1 MADTNTQSPELKA
14 AVAEFF
20 SALDNGKPMEDLAK
34 ILNDNPGILTS
45 KEFMSKSLPDVCKN
59 PENLGLVDLDK
70 TLNLVKQIN
79 AMEKEGLIA
88 ADDAKAFYG
97 AQNPYTGDTIA
108 TYAAKSA
115 VAAYDKSCLDRA
127 PKDNISEQ
135 GQTAFAKSAQA
146 SADVLNQMKDMGIPM
161 DLPNSEGKTVNDIA
175 KLSRMKDADG
185 NSPIISGKPLDRE
198 NSASVRENVSENGDL
213 EVGGESKEAGENN
226 KKPIKVKLG
235 KEALKFNTNAK
246 KAENPEDEKN
256 EGTVED
262 EDEEKAKHGPHDST
276 PIKEEDIISY
286 MYREWFLASM
296 SWGINGAVNLACD
309 AVDNLCDDFKKRYKR
324 NEKLRDEERE
334 KNRDDFSKAGKK
346 FLLDGA
352 QEHTSEYREQ
362 SNRTDAYW
370 NDLYENLGKNP
381 PKYKVL
387 DMNNPQHKIF
397 VDAINKEYQQ
407 DPQACKHK
415 LGSVIKNR
423 EEFKKL
429 DSSLERLASEM
440 VALEIMKEQMTS
452 GKIKRGATLTQLIH
466 NMSDKKRKEMFD
478 KKIIKKKEDLLKN
491 VSNLGVYAEL
501 KARESGI
508 TDPKEIEQ
516 YKANSLASLLKVSTN
531 AVVNCKQEFV
541 KCLDKQEY
549 KYANGEL
556 SKEAKDAYKAVQKI
570 TKIDDIGGKWLEQLS
585 TKVGSVEQMDIKQ
598 AAIERSQKSP
608 TEKMSD
614 TLALDK
620 SAHDYASQKH
630 AEREAVFFDY
640 LQNKDV
646 QKTLNNNDKTINQII
661 GQKKN
666 QRD

>member
-97 AQNPYTGDTIA
+97 AHNPYTGDTIA
-108 TYAAKSA
+108 TYAAKNA
-115 VAAYDKSCLDRA
+115 AAAYDKSCLDRA

-161 DLPNSEGKTVNDIA
+161 DLPNSKGQTIDDIA
-175 KLSRMKDADG
+175 KFSQMKDADG

-198 NSASVRENVSENGDL
+198 NSASVRENIDENGGL
-213 EVGGESKEAGENN
+213 EVGGESKEAL
-226 KKPIKVKLG
+226 KVKVG
-235 KEALKFNTNAK
+235 KEALKVNTKGK

-256 EGTVED
+256 EATVED
-262 EDEEKAKHGPHDST
+262 EDEEKAKHGPYDST

-309 AVDNLCDDFKKRYKR
+309 AVDNLCDDFKKRYRK
-324 NEKLRDEERE
+324 NEKIREEE
-334 KNRDDFSKAGKK
+334 KDKKRDDFSKAGKK

-362 SNRTDAYW
+362 SNNTDAYW

-387 DMNNPQHKIF
+387 NPDNPEHKVF
-397 VDAINKEYQQ
+397 LDAINKEYQQ

-531 AVVNCKQEFV
+531 AVVSCKQEFV
-541 KCLDKQEY
+541 NCLDKQEY

-585 TKVGSVEQMDIKQ
+585 TKVGSVEQMDIQQ

-608 TEKMSD
+608 IEKMSD
-614 TLALDK
+614 TLALNK

-630 AEREAVFFDY
+630 AEREAAFREA
-640 LQNKDV
+640 LGNKNA
-646 QKTLNNNDKTINQII
+646 QKTLNNENKTINQII

>member
-97 AQNPYTGDTIA
+97 AHNPYTGDTIA
-108 TYAAKSA
+108 TYAAKNA
-115 VAAYDKSCLDRA
+115 AAAYDKSCLNRA

-175 KLSRMKDADG
+175 KLSQMKDADG

-198 NSASVRENVSENGDL
+198 NSASVRENIDENGGL
-213 EVGGESKEAGENN
+213 EVGGESKEAL
-226 KKPIKVKLG
+226 KVKVG
-235 KEALKFNTNAK
+235 KEALKVNTKGK

-256 EGTVED
+256 EATVED

-296 SWGINGAVNLACD
+296 SWAINGAVNLACD
-309 AVDNLCDDFKKRYKR
+309 GVDNLCDDFKKRCRK
-324 NEKLRDEERE
+324 NEKIREEEKDKKRD
-334 KNRDDFSKAGKK
+334 NFSKAGKK

-352 QEHTSEYREQ
+352 QEHTSEYKEQ
-362 SNRTDAYW
+362 SNSTDAYW

-381 PKYKVL
+381 PKYKVF
-387 DMNNPQHKIF
+387 NPDNPEHKMF
-397 VDAINKEYQQ
+397 LEVINKEYQQ
-407 DPQACKHK
+407 NPQACKLK
-415 LGSVIKNR
+415 LGSLIKNR
-423 EEFKKL
+423 EELKKL
-429 DSSLERLASEM
+429 DSSLERLAAEM

-466 NMSDKKRKEMFD
+466 NMSDKKRKKMFD

-508 TDPKEIEQ
+508 TNPKEIEQ

-531 AVVNCKQEFV
+531 AVVSCKQEFV

-585 TKVGSVEQMDIKQ
+585 TKVGSVEQMDIQQ

-608 TEKMSD
+608 IEKMSD

-630 AEREAVFFDY
+630 AEREAAFREA
-640 LQNKDV
+640 LGNKNV
-646 QKTLNNNDKTINQII
+646 QKTLSNENKTINQII

>member
-20 SALDNGKPMEDLAK
+20 SALDNGKSMEDLAK
-34 ILNDNPGILTS
+34 ILNDNPGILAS
-45 KEFMSKSLPDVCKN
+45 KEFMSKSLPDVCRD
-59 PENLGLVDLDK
+59 PENLGLVSLDK

-79 AMEKEGLIA
+79 SMEKEGLITT
-88 ADDAKAFYG
+88 DDAKAFYG

-135 GQTAFAKSAQA
+135 GQTSFAKSAQA

-175 KLSRMKDADG
+175 KLSLMKDADG

-198 NSASVRENVSENGDL
+198 NSASVRENVDENGGL
-213 EVGGESKEAGENN
+213 EVGGESKEAL
-226 KKPIKVKLG
+226 KVKVG
-235 KEALKFNTNAK
+235 KEALKVNTKGK

-256 EGTVED
+256 EATVED

-296 SWGINGAVNLACD
+296 SWAINGAVNLACD

-346 FLLDGA
+346 FLFNGA
-352 QEHTSEYREQ
+352 QEHTSKYKEQ
-362 SNRTDAYW
+362 SSNTDAYW
-370 NDLYENLGKNP
+370 KDLYENLGKNP

-387 DMNNPQHKIF
+387 NPDNPEHKVF
-397 VDAINKEYQQ
+397 LDAINKEYQQ

-466 NMSDKKRKEMFD
+466 NMSDKKRKKMFD

-531 AVVNCKQEFV
+531 AVVSCKQEFV
-541 KCLDKQEY
+541 NCLDKQEY

-608 TEKMSD
+608 VEKMSD

-620 SAHDYASQKH
+620 STHDYASQKH
-630 AEREAVFFDY
+630 AEREAAFREA
-640 LQNKDV
+640 LGNKNV
-646 QKTLNNNDKTINQII
+646 QKTLSNENKTINQII

>member
-97 AQNPYTGDTIA
+97 AHNPYTGDTIA
-108 TYAAKSA
+108 TYAAKNA
-115 VAAYDKSCLDRA
+115 AAAYDKSCLNRA
-127 PKDNISEQ
+127 PKDNISER

-175 KLSRMKDADG
+175 KLSQMKDADG

-198 NSASVRENVSENGDL
+198 NSASVRENIDENGGL
-213 EVGGESKEAGENN
+213 EVGGESKEAL
-226 KKPIKVKLG
+226 KVKVG
-235 KEALKFNTNAK
+235 KEALKVNTKGK

-256 EGTVED
+256 EATVED

-296 SWGINGAVNLACD
+296 SWAINGAVNLACD

-346 FLLDGA
+346 FLFNGA
-352 QEHTSEYREQ
+352 QEHTSKYKEQ
-362 SNRTDAYW
+362 SSNTDAYW
-370 NDLYENLGKNP
+370 KDLYENLGKNP

-387 DMNNPQHKIF
+387 NPDNPEHKVF
-397 VDAINKEYQQ
+397 LDAINKEYQQ

-466 NMSDKKRKEMFD
+466 NMSDKKRKKMFD

-531 AVVNCKQEFV
+531 AVVSCKQEFV
-541 KCLDKQEY
+541 NCLDKQEY

-585 TKVGSVEQMDIKQ
+585 TKVGSVEQMDIQQ

-608 TEKMSD
+608 IEKMSD

-630 AEREAVFFDY
+630 AEREAAFREA
-640 LQNKDV
+640 LGNKNV
-646 QKTLNNNDKTINQII
+646 QKTLSNENKTINQII

>member
-45 KEFMSKSLPDVCKN
+45 KEFMSKSLPDVCKD

-97 AQNPYTGDTIA
+97 AHNPYTGDTIA
-108 TYAAKSA
+108 TYAARNA
-115 VAAYDKSCLDRA
+115 AAAYDKSCLDRS
-127 PKDNISEQ
+127 PEQNLSENAQ
-135 GQTAFAKSAQA
+135 AAFAKSAQD
-146 SADVLNQMKDMGIPM
+146 SADILNQMKDMGIPM
-161 DLPNSEGKTVNDIA
+161 DLPNSKGQTIDDIA
-175 KLSRMKDADG
+175 KFSQMKDADG

-198 NSASVRENVSENGDL
+198 NSASVRENIDENGGL
-213 EVGGESKEAGENN
+213 EVGGESKEAL
-226 KKPIKVKLG
+226 KVKVG
-235 KEALKFNTNAK
+235 KEALKVNTKGK

-256 EGTVED
+256 EATVED

-296 SWGINGAVNLACD
+296 SWAINGAVNLACD
-309 AVDNLCDDFKKRYKR
+309 SVDNLCDDFKKRYKR
-324 NEKLRDEERE
+324 NEKLREDE
-334 KNRDDFSKAGKK
+334 KNKKRDDFSKAGKK
-346 FLLDGA
+346 FLFNGA

-362 SNRTDAYW
+362 SNNTDAYW

-381 PKYKVL
+381 PKYKVF
-387 DMNNPQHKIF
+387 NPDNPEHKMF
-397 VDAINKEYQQ
+397 LDAINKEYQQ
-407 DPQACKHK
+407 NPQACKHK

-531 AVVNCKQEFV
+531 AVVSCKQEFV
-541 KCLDKQEY
+541 NCLDKQEY

-585 TKVGSVEQMDIKQ
+585 TKVGSVEQMDIQQ

-608 TEKMSD
+608 IEKMSD

-630 AEREAVFFDY
+630 AEREAAFREA
-640 LQNKDV
+640 LGNKNV
-646 QKTLNNNDKTINQII
+646 QKTLSNENKTINQII

>member
-97 AQNPYTGDTIA
+97 AHNPYTGDTIA
-108 TYAAKSA
+108 TYAARNA
-115 VAAYDKSCLDRA
+115 AAAYDKSCLDRS
-127 PKDNISEQ
+127 PEQNLSENAQ
-135 GQTAFAKSAQA
+135 AAFAKSAQD
-146 SADVLNQMKDMGIPM
+146 SADILNQMKDMGIPM
-161 DLPNSEGKTVNDIA
+161 DLPNSKGQTIDDIA
-175 KLSRMKDADG
+175 KFSQMKDADG
-185 NSPIISGKPLDRE
+185 NSPIISGKPLARE
-198 NSASVRENVSENGDL
+198 NSASVRENVSENGGL
-213 EVGGESKEAGENN
+213 EVGGESKEAL
-226 KKPIKVKLG
+226 KVKVG
-235 KEALKFNTNAK
+235 KEALKVNTKGK

-256 EGTVED
+256 EATVED

-296 SWGINGAVNLACD
+296 SWAINGAVNLACD
-309 AVDNLCDDFKKRYKR
+309 AVDNLCDDFKKRYRK
-324 NEKLRDEERE
+324 NEKIREEE
-334 KNRDDFSKAGKK
+334 KDKKRDDFSKAGKK

-362 SNRTDAYW
+362 SNNTDAYW

-387 DMNNPQHKIF
+387 NPDNPEHKVF
-397 VDAINKEYQQ
+397 LDAINKEYQQ

-531 AVVNCKQEFV
+531 AVVSCKQEFV
-541 KCLDKQEY
+541 NCLDKQEY

-585 TKVGSVEQMDIKQ
+585 TKVGSVEQMDIQQ

-608 TEKMSD
+608 IEKMSD
-614 TLALDK
+614 TLALNK

-630 AEREAVFFDY
+630 AEREAAFREA
-640 LQNKDV
+640 LGNKNA

>member
-97 AQNPYTGDTIA
+97 AHNPYTGDTIA
-108 TYAAKSA
+108 TYAARNA
-115 VAAYDKSCLDRA
+115 AAAYDKSCLDRS
-127 PKDNISEQ
+127 PEQNLSENAQ
-135 GQTAFAKSAQA
+135 AAFAKSAQD
-146 SADVLNQMKDMGIPM
+146 SADILNQMKDMGIPM
-161 DLPNSEGKTVNDIA
+161 DLPNSKGQTIDDIA
-175 KLSRMKDADG
+175 KFSQMKDADG
-185 NSPIISGKPLDRE
+185 NSPIISGKPLARE
-198 NSASVRENVSENGDL
+198 NSASVRENVSENGGL
-213 EVGGESKEAGENN
+213 EVGGESKEAL
-226 KKPIKVKLG
+226 KVKVG
-235 KEALKFNTNAK
+235 KEALKVNTKGK

-256 EGTVED
+256 EATVED

-296 SWGINGAVNLACD
+296 SWAINGAVNLACD

-346 FLLDGA
+346 FLFNGA

-381 PKYKVL
+381 PKYKVF
-387 DMNNPQHKIF
+387 NPDNPEHKVF
-397 VDAINKEYQQ
+397 LDAINKEYQQ

-429 DSSLERLASEM
+429 DSSLERLAAEM
-440 VALEIMKEQMTS
+440 VALDIMKEQMTY

-531 AVVNCKQEFV
+531 AVVSCKQEFV
-541 KCLDKQEY
+541 NCLDKQEY

-585 TKVGSVEQMDIKQ
+585 TKVGSVEQMDIQQ

-608 TEKMSD
+608 IEKMSD
-614 TLALDK
+614 TLALNR

-630 AEREAVFFDY
+630 AEREAAFREA
-640 LQNKDV
+640 LGNKNA
-646 QKTLNNNDKTINQII
+646 QKTLNNENKTINQII

>member
-97 AQNPYTGDTIA
+97 AHNPYTGDTIA
-108 TYAAKSA
+108 TYAARNA
-115 VAAYDKSCLDRA
+115 AAAYDKSCLDRS
-127 PKDNISEQ
+127 PEQNLSENAQ
-135 GQTAFAKSAQA
+135 AAFAKSAQD
-146 SADVLNQMKDMGIPM
+146 SADILNQMKDMGIPM
-161 DLPNSEGKTVNDIA
+161 DLPNSKGQTIDDIA
-175 KLSRMKDADG
+175 KFSQMKDADG

-198 NSASVRENVSENGDL
+198 NSASVRENVSENGGL
-213 EVGGESKEAGENN
+213 EVGGESKEAL
-226 KKPIKVKLG
+226 KVKVG
-235 KEALKFNTNAK
+235 KEALKVNTKGK

-256 EGTVED
+256 EATVED

-296 SWGINGAVNLACD
+296 SWAINGAVNLACD

-346 FLLDGA
+346 FLFNGA
-352 QEHTSEYREQ
+352 QEHTSKYKEQ
-362 SNRTDAYW
+362 SSNTDAYW
-370 NDLYENLGKNP
+370 KDLYENLGKNP

-387 DMNNPQHKIF
+387 NPDNPEHKMF
-397 VDAINKEYQQ
+397 LDAINKEYQQ
-407 DPQACKHK
+407 DPQACKLK

-466 NMSDKKRKEMFD
+466 NMSDKKRKKMFD

-531 AVVNCKQEFV
+531 AVVSCKQEFV
-541 KCLDKQEY
+541 NCLDKQEY

-585 TKVGSVEQMDIKQ
+585 TKVGSVEQMDIQQ

-608 TEKMSD
+608 IEKMSD
-614 TLALDK
+614 TLALNK

-630 AEREAVFFDY
+630 AEREAAFREA
-640 LQNKDV
+640 LGNKNV
-646 QKTLNNNDKTINQII
+646 QKTLSNENKTINKII

>member
-97 AQNPYTGDTIA
+97 AHNPYTGDTIA
-108 TYAAKSA
+108 TYAARNA
-115 VAAYDKSCLDRA
+115 AAAYDKSCLDRS
-127 PKDNISEQ
+127 PEQNLSENAQ
-135 GQTAFAKSAQA
+135 AAFAKSAQD
-146 SADVLNQMKDMGIPM
+146 SADILNQMKDMGIPM
-161 DLPNSEGKTVNDIA
+161 DLPNSKGQTIDDIA
-175 KLSRMKDADG
+175 KFSQMKDADG
-185 NSPIISGKPLDRE
+185 NSPIISGKPLARE

-213 EVGGESKEAGENN
+213 EVGGESKEAL
-226 KKPIKVKLG
+226 KVKVG
-235 KEALKFNTNAK
+235 KEALKVNTKGK

-256 EGTVED
+256 EATVED

-309 AVDNLCDDFKKRYKR
+309 AVDNLCDDFKKRYRK
-324 NEKLRDEERE
+324 NEKIREEE
-334 KNRDDFSKAGKK
+334 KDKKRDDFSKAGKK

-362 SNRTDAYW
+362 SNNTDAYW

-387 DMNNPQHKIF
+387 NPDNPEHKVF
-397 VDAINKEYQQ
+397 LDAINKEYQQ

-531 AVVNCKQEFV
+531 AVVSCKQEFV
-541 KCLDKQEY
+541 NCLDKQEY

-585 TKVGSVEQMDIKQ
+585 TKVGSVEQMDIQQ

-608 TEKMSD
+608 IEKMSD
-614 TLALDK
+614 TLALNK

-630 AEREAVFFDY
+630 AEREAAFREA
-640 LQNKDV
+640 LGNKNV
-646 QKTLNNNDKTINQII
+646 QKTLNNENKTINQII

>member
-97 AQNPYTGDTIA
+97 AHNPYTGDTIA
-108 TYAAKSA
+108 TYAAKNA
-115 VAAYDKSCLDRA
+115 AAAYDKSCLDRS
-127 PKDNISEQ
+127 PEQNLSENAQ
-135 GQTAFAKSAQA
+135 AAFAKSAQD
-146 SADVLNQMKDMGIPM
+146 SADILNQMKDMGIPM
-161 DLPNSEGKTVNDIA
+161 DLPNSKGQTIDDIA
-175 KLSRMKDADG
+175 KFSQMKDADG
-185 NSPIISGKPLDRE
+185 NSPIISGKPLARE

-213 EVGGESKEAGENN
+213 EVGGESKEAL
-226 KKPIKVKLG
+226 KVKVG
-235 KEALKFNTNAK
+235 KEALKVNTKGK

-256 EGTVED
+256 EATVED

-346 FLLDGA
+346 FLFNGA
-352 QEHTSEYREQ
+352 QEHTSKYKEQ
-362 SNRTDAYW
+362 SSNTDAYW
-370 NDLYENLGKNP
+370 KDLYENLGKNP

-387 DMNNPQHKIF
+387 NPDNPEHKVF
-397 VDAINKEYQQ
+397 LDAINKEYQQ
-407 DPQACKHK
+407 DPQACKLK

-466 NMSDKKRKEMFD
+466 NMSDKKRKKMFD

-531 AVVNCKQEFV
+531 AVVSCKQEFV
-541 KCLDKQEY
+541 NCLDKQEY

-585 TKVGSVEQMDIKQ
+585 TKVGSVEQMDIQQ

-608 TEKMSD
+608 IEKMSD
-614 TLALDK
+614 TLALNK

-630 AEREAVFFDY
+630 AEREAAFREA
-640 LQNKDV
+640 LGNKNA
-646 QKTLNNNDKTINQII
+646 QKTLNNENKTINQII

>member
-97 AQNPYTGDTIA
+97 AHNPYTGDTIA
-108 TYAAKSA
+108 TYAARNA
-115 VAAYDKSCLDRA
+115 AAAYDKSCLDRA
-127 PKDNISEQ
+127 PENNISER

-161 DLPNSEGKTVNDIA
+161 DLPNSKGQTIDDIA
-175 KLSRMKDADG
+175 KFSQMKDADG

-198 NSASVRENVSENGDL
+198 NSASVRENIDENGGL
-213 EVGGESKEAGENN
+213 EVGGESKEAL
-226 KKPIKVKLG
+226 KVKVG
-235 KEALKFNTNAK
+235 KEALKVNTKGK

-256 EGTVED
+256 EATVED

-296 SWGINGAVNLACD
+296 SWAINGAVNLACD

-346 FLLDGA
+346 FLFNGA
-352 QEHTSEYREQ
+352 QEHTSKYKEQ
-362 SNRTDAYW
+362 SSNTDAYW
-370 NDLYENLGKNP
+370 KDLYENLGKNP
-381 PKYKVL
+381 PKYKVF
-387 DMNNPQHKIF
+387 NPDNPEHKMF
-397 VDAINKEYQQ
+397 LDAINKEYQQ
-407 DPQACKHK
+407 DPQACKLK

-429 DSSLERLASEM
+429 DSSLERLAAEM
-440 VALEIMKEQMTS
+440 VALDIMKEQMTY

-531 AVVNCKQEFV
+531 AVVSCKQEFV
-541 KCLDKQEY
+541 NCLDKQEY

-585 TKVGSVEQMDIKQ
+585 TKVGSVEQMDIQQ

-608 TEKMSD
+608 IEKMSD
-614 TLALDK
+614 TLALNK

-630 AEREAVFFDY
+630 AEREAAFREA
-640 LQNKDV
+640 LGNKNA
-646 QKTLNNNDKTINQII
+646 QKTLNNENKTINQII

>member
-97 AQNPYTGDTIA
+97 AHNPYTGDTIA
-108 TYAAKSA
+108 TYAARNA
-115 VAAYDKSCLDRA
+115 AAAYDKSCLDRS
-127 PKDNISEQ
+127 PEQNLSENAQ
-135 GQTAFAKSAQA
+135 AAFAKSAQD
-146 SADVLNQMKDMGIPM
+146 SADILNQMKDMGIPM

-175 KLSRMKDADG
+175 KFSQMKDADG

-198 NSASVRENVSENGDL
+198 NSASVRENIDENGGL
-213 EVGGESKEAGENN
+213 EVGGESKEAL
-226 KKPIKVKLG
+226 KVKVG
-235 KEALKFNTNAK
+235 KEALKVNTKGK

-256 EGTVED
+256 EATVED

-346 FLLDGA
+346 FLFNGV
-352 QEHTSEYREQ
+352 QEHTSKYKEQ
-362 SNRTDAYW
+362 SSNTDAYW
-370 NDLYENLGKNP
+370 KDLYENLGKNP

-387 DMNNPQHKIF
+387 NPDNPEHKVF
-397 VDAINKEYQQ
+397 LDAINKEYQQ

-531 AVVNCKQEFV
+531 AVVSCKQEFV
-541 KCLDKQEY
+541 NCLDKQEY

-556 SKEAKDAYKAVQKI
+556 SKEAKDAYKAVQKL

-585 TKVGSVEQMDIKQ
+585 TKVGSVEQMDIQQ

-608 TEKMSD
+608 IEKMSD
-614 TLALDK
+614 TLALNK

-630 AEREAVFFDY
+630 AEREAAFREA
-640 LQNKDV
+640 LGNKNA
-646 QKTLNNNDKTINQII
+646 QKTLNNENKTINQII

>member
-97 AQNPYTGDTIA
+97 AHNPYTGDTIA
-108 TYAAKSA
+108 TYAAKNA
-115 VAAYDKSCLDRA
+115 AAAYDKSCLDRA
-127 PKDNISEQ
+127 PEDNISEQ
-135 GQTAFAKSAQA
+135 GQTAFSKSAQA

-185 NSPIISGKPLDRE
+185 NSPIISGKPLARE
-198 NSASVRENVSENGDL
+198 NSASVRENIDENGGL
-213 EVGGESKEAGENN
+213 EVGGESKEAL
-226 KKPIKVKLG
+226 KVKVG
-235 KEALKFNTNAK
+235 KEALKVNTKGK

-256 EGTVED
+256 EATVED

-324 NEKLRDEERE
+324 NEKIREEE
-334 KNRDDFSKAGKK
+334 KDKKRDDFSKAGKK

-352 QEHTSEYREQ
+352 QEHTSKYKEQ
-362 SNRTDAYW
+362 SNNTDAYW

-387 DMNNPQHKIF
+387 NPDNPEHKVF
-397 VDAINKEYQQ
+397 LDAINKEYQQ

-531 AVVNCKQEFV
+531 AVVSCKQEFV
-541 KCLDKQEY
+541 NCLDKQEY

-570 TKIDDIGGKWLEQLS
+570 TKIDDIGDKWLEQLS
-585 TKVGSVEQMDIKQ
+585 TKVGSVEQMDIQQ

-608 TEKMSD
+608 IEKMSD
-614 TLALDK
+614 TLALNK

-630 AEREAVFFDY
+630 AEREAAFREA
-640 LQNKDV
+640 LGNKNA
-646 QKTLNNNDKTINQII
+646 QKTLNNENKTINQII

>member
-34 ILNDNPGILTS
+34 ILNDNSGILTS

-97 AQNPYTGDTIA
+97 AHNPYTGDTIA
-108 TYAAKSA
+108 TYAAKNA
-115 VAAYDKSCLDRA
+115 AAAYDKSCLDRA
-127 PKDNISEQ
+127 PKDNFSEQ

-175 KLSRMKDADG
+175 KLSQMKDADG

-198 NSASVRENVSENGDL
+198 NSASVRENIDENGGL
-213 EVGGESKEAGENN
+213 EVGGESKEAL
-226 KKPIKVKLG
+226 KVKVG
-235 KEALKFNTNAK
+235 KEALKVNTKGK

-256 EGTVED
+256 EATVED
-262 EDEEKAKHGPHDST
+262 EDEEKAKHGPYDST

-309 AVDNLCDDFKKRYKR
+309 AVDNLCDDFKKRYRK
-324 NEKLRDEERE
+324 NEKIREEE
-334 KNRDDFSKAGKK
+334 KDKKRDDFSKAGKK

-362 SNRTDAYW
+362 SNNTDAYW

-387 DMNNPQHKIF
+387 NPDNPEHKVF
-397 VDAINKEYQQ
+397 LDAINKEYQQ

-531 AVVNCKQEFV
+531 AVVSCKQEFV
-541 KCLDKQEY
+541 NCLDKQEY

-585 TKVGSVEQMDIKQ
+585 TKVGSVEQMDIQQ

-608 TEKMSD
+608 IEKMSD
-614 TLALDK
+614 TLALNK

-630 AEREAVFFDY
+630 AEREAAFREA
-640 LQNKDV
+640 LGNKNA
-646 QKTLNNNDKTINQII
+646 QKTLNNENKTINQII

>member
-45 KEFMSKSLPDVCKN
+45 KEFMSKSLPDVCKD

-97 AQNPYTGDTIA
+97 AHNPYTGDTIA
-108 TYAAKSA
+108 TYAARNA
-115 VAAYDKSCLDRA
+115 AAAYDKSCLDRS
-127 PKDNISEQ
+127 PEQNLSENAQ
-135 GQTAFAKSAQA
+135 AAFAKSAQD
-146 SADVLNQMKDMGIPM
+146 SADILNQMKDMGIPM
-161 DLPNSEGKTVNDIA
+161 DLPNSKGQTIDDIA
-175 KLSRMKDADG
+175 KFSQMKDADG
-185 NSPIISGKPLDRE
+185 NSPIISGKPLARE
-198 NSASVRENVSENGDL
+198 NSASVRENIDENGGL
-213 EVGGESKEAGENN
+213 EVGGESKEAL
-226 KKPIKVKLG
+226 KVKVG
-235 KEALKFNTNAK
+235 KEALKVNTKGK

-256 EGTVED
+256 EATVED
-262 EDEEKAKHGPHDST
+262 EDEEKAKHGPYDST

-309 AVDNLCDDFKKRYKR
+309 AVDNLCDDFKKRYRK
-324 NEKLRDEERE
+324 NEKIREEE
-334 KNRDDFSKAGKK
+334 KDKKRDDFSKAGKK

-362 SNRTDAYW
+362 SNNTDAYW

-387 DMNNPQHKIF
+387 NPDNPEHKVF
-397 VDAINKEYQQ
+397 LDAINKEYQQ

-541 KCLDKQEY
+541 KCLDNQEY

-585 TKVGSVEQMDIKQ
+585 TKVGSVEQMDIQQ

-608 TEKMSD
+608 IEKMSD
-614 TLALDK
+614 TLALNK

-630 AEREAVFFDY
+630 AEREAAFREA
-640 LQNKDV
+640 LGNKNV
-646 QKTLNNNDKTINQII
+646 QKTLNNENKTINQII

>member
-97 AQNPYTGDTIA
+97 AHNPYTGDTIA
-108 TYAAKSA
+108 TYAARNA
-115 VAAYDKSCLDRA
+115 AAAYDKSCLDRS
-127 PKDNISEQ
+127 PEQNLSENAQ
-135 GQTAFAKSAQA
+135 AAFAKSAQD
-146 SADVLNQMKDMGIPM
+146 SADILNQMKDMGIPM
-161 DLPNSEGKTVNDIA
+161 DLPNSKGQTIDDIA
-175 KLSRMKDADG
+175 KFSQMKDADG
-185 NSPIISGKPLDRE
+185 NSPIISGKPLARE

-213 EVGGESKEAGENN
+213 EVGGESKEAL
-226 KKPIKVKLG
+226 KVKVG
-235 KEALKFNTNAK
+235 KEALKVNTKGK

-256 EGTVED
+256 EATVED
-262 EDEEKAKHGPHDST
+262 EDEEKAKHGPYDST

-346 FLLDGA
+346 FLFNGA
-352 QEHTSEYREQ
+352 QEHTSKYKEQ
-362 SNRTDAYW
+362 SSNTDAYW
-370 NDLYENLGKNP
+370 KDLYENLGKNP

-387 DMNNPQHKIF
+387 NPDNPEHKVF
-397 VDAINKEYQQ
+397 LDAINKEYQQ
-407 DPQACKHK
+407 DPQACKLK

-531 AVVNCKQEFV
+531 AVVSCKQEFV
-541 KCLDKQEY
+541 NCLDKQEY

-585 TKVGSVEQMDIKQ
+585 TKVGSVEQMDIQQ

-608 TEKMSD
+608 IEKMSD
-614 TLALDK
+614 TLALNK

-630 AEREAVFFDY
+630 AEREAAFREA
-640 LQNKDV
+640 LGNKNA
-646 QKTLNNNDKTINQII
+646 QKTLNNENKTINQII

>member
-97 AQNPYTGDTIA
+97 AHNPYTGDTIA
-108 TYAAKSA
+108 TYAARNA
-115 VAAYDKSCLDRA
+115 AAAYDKSCLDRS
-127 PKDNISEQ
+127 PEQNLSENAQ
-135 GQTAFAKSAQA
+135 AAFAKSAQD
-146 SADVLNQMKDMGIPM
+146 SADILNQMKDMGIPM
-161 DLPNSEGKTVNDIA
+161 DLPNSKGQTIDDIA
-175 KLSRMKDADG
+175 KFSQMKDAYG

-198 NSASVRENVSENGDL
+198 NSASVRENVSENGGL
-213 EVGGESKEAGENN
+213 EVGGESKEAL
-226 KKPIKVKLG
+226 KVKVG
-235 KEALKFNTNAK
+235 KEALKVNTKGK

-256 EGTVED
+256 EATVED

-296 SWGINGAVNLACD
+296 SWAINGAVNLACD

-346 FLLDGA
+346 FLFNGA
-352 QEHTSEYREQ
+352 QEHTSKYKEQ
-362 SNRTDAYW
+362 SSNTDAYW
-370 NDLYENLGKNP
+370 KDLYENLGKNP

-387 DMNNPQHKIF
+387 NPDNPEHKVF
-397 VDAINKEYQQ
+397 LDAINKEYQQ
-407 DPQACKHK
+407 DPQACKLK

-429 DSSLERLASEM
+429 DSSLERLAAEM
-440 VALEIMKEQMTS
+440 VALDIMKEQMTY

-531 AVVNCKQEFV
+531 AVVSCKQEFV
-541 KCLDKQEY
+541 NCLDKQEY

-585 TKVGSVEQMDIKQ
+585 TKVGSVEQMDIQQ

-608 TEKMSD
+608 IEKMSD

-630 AEREAVFFDY
+630 AEREAAFREA
-640 LQNKDV
+640 LGNKNV
-646 QKTLNNNDKTINQII
+646 QKTLSNENKTINQII

>member
-45 KEFMSKSLPDVCKN
+45 KEFMSKSLPDVCKD

-97 AQNPYTGDTIA
+97 AHNPYTGDTIA
-108 TYAAKSA
+108 TYAARNA
-115 VAAYDKSCLDRA
+115 AAAYDKSCLDRS
-127 PKDNISEQ
+127 PEQNLSENAQ
-135 GQTAFAKSAQA
+135 AAFAKSAQD
-146 SADVLNQMKDMGIPM
+146 SADILNQMKDMGIPM
-161 DLPNSEGKTVNDIA
+161 DLPNSKGQTIDDIA
-175 KLSRMKDADG
+175 KFSQMKDADG
-185 NSPIISGKPLDRE
+185 NSPIISGKPLARE
-198 NSASVRENVSENGDL
+198 NSASVRENVSENGGL
-213 EVGGESKEAGENN
+213 EVGGESKEAL
-226 KKPIKVKLG
+226 KVKVG
-235 KEALKFNTNAK
+235 KEALKVNTKGK

-256 EGTVED
+256 EATVED

-296 SWGINGAVNLACD
+296 SWAINGAVNLACD
-309 AVDNLCDDFKKRYKR
+309 SVDNLCDDFKKRYKR

-346 FLLDGA
+346 FLFNGA
-352 QEHTSEYREQ
+352 QEHTSKYKEQ

-381 PKYKVL
+381 PKYKVF
-387 DMNNPQHKIF
+387 NPDNPEHKMF
-397 VDAINKEYQQ
+397 LDAINKEYQQ
-407 DPQACKHK
+407 DPQACKLK

-440 VALEIMKEQMTS
+440 VALDIMKEQMTS

-531 AVVNCKQEFV
+531 AVVSCKQEFV
-541 KCLDKQEY
+541 NCLDKQEY

-585 TKVGSVEQMDIKQ
+585 TKVGSVEQMDIQQ

-608 TEKMSD
+608 IEKMSD

-630 AEREAVFFDY
+630 AEREAAFREA
-640 LQNKDV
+640 LGNKNV
-646 QKTLNNNDKTINQII
+646 QKTLSNENKTINQII

-666 QRD
+666 QRG

>member
-97 AQNPYTGDTIA
+97 AHNPYTGDTIA
-108 TYAAKSA
+108 TYAARNA
-115 VAAYDKSCLDRA
+115 AAAYDKSCLDRA
-127 PKDNISEQ
+127 PENNISER

-161 DLPNSEGKTVNDIA
+161 DLPNSKGQTIDDIA
-175 KLSRMKDADG
+175 KFSQMKDADG

-198 NSASVRENVSENGDL
+198 NSASVRENIDENGGL
-213 EVGGESKEAGENN
+213 EVGGESKEAL
-226 KKPIKVKLG
+226 KVKVG
-235 KEALKFNTNAK
+235 KEALKVNTKGK

-256 EGTVED
+256 EATVED

-296 SWGINGAVNLACD
+296 SWAINGAVNLACD

-346 FLLDGA
+346 FLFNGA
-352 QEHTSEYREQ
+352 QEHTSKYKEQ
-362 SNRTDAYW
+362 SSNTDAYW
-370 NDLYENLGKNP
+370 KDLYENLGKNP

-387 DMNNPQHKIF
+387 NPDNPEHKVF
-397 VDAINKEYQQ
+397 LDAINKEYQQ
-407 DPQACKHK
+407 DPQACKLK

-429 DSSLERLASEM
+429 DSSLERLAAEM
-440 VALEIMKEQMTS
+440 VALDIMKEQMTY

-466 NMSDKKRKEMFD
+466 NMSDKKRKEMFN

-531 AVVNCKQEFV
+531 AVVSCKQEFV
-541 KCLDKQEY
+541 NCLDKQEY

-585 TKVGSVEQMDIKQ
+585 TKVGSVEQMDIQQ

-608 TEKMSD
+608 IEKMSD
-614 TLALDK
+614 TLALNK

-630 AEREAVFFDY
+630 AEREAAFREA
-640 LQNKDV
+640 LGNKNA
-646 QKTLNNNDKTINQII
+646 QKTLNNENKTINQII

>member
-97 AQNPYTGDTIA
+97 AHNPYTGDTIA
-108 TYAAKSA
+108 TYAAKNA
-115 VAAYDKSCLDRA
+115 AAAYDKSCLNRA
-127 PKDNISEQ
+127 PKDNISER

-161 DLPNSEGKTVNDIA
+161 DLPNSKGQTIDDIA
-175 KLSRMKDADG
+175 KFSQMKDADG

-198 NSASVRENVSENGDL
+198 NSASVRENIDENGGL
-213 EVGGESKEAGENN
+213 EVGGESKEAL
-226 KKPIKVKLG
+226 KVKVG
-235 KEALKFNTNAK
+235 KEALKVNTKGK

-256 EGTVED
+256 EATVED

-296 SWGINGAVNLACD
+296 SWAINGAVNLACD
-309 AVDNLCDDFKKRYKR
+309 TVDNLCDDFKKRYKR

-346 FLLDGA
+346 FLFNGA
-352 QEHTSEYREQ
+352 QEHTSKYKEQ
-362 SNRTDAYW
+362 SSNTDAYW
-370 NDLYENLGKNP
+370 KDLYENLGKNP

-387 DMNNPQHKIF
+387 NPDNPEHKVF
-397 VDAINKEYQQ
+397 LDAINKEYQQ
-407 DPQACKHK
+407 DPQACKLK

-531 AVVNCKQEFV
+531 AVVSCKQEFV
-541 KCLDKQEY
+541 NCLDKQEY

-585 TKVGSVEQMDIKQ
+585 TKVGSVEQMDIQQ

-608 TEKMSD
+608 IEKMSD
-614 TLALDK
+614 TLALNK

-630 AEREAVFFDY
+630 AEREAAFREA
-640 LQNKDV
+640 LGNKNV
-646 QKTLNNNDKTINQII
+646 QKTLNNENKTINQII

>member
-20 SALDNGKPMEDLAK
+20 SALDNGKPMKDLAK

-97 AQNPYTGDTIA
+97 AHNPYTGDTIA
-108 TYAAKSA
+108 TYAAKNA
-115 VAAYDKSCLDRA
+115 AAAYDKSCLNRA

-175 KLSRMKDADG
+175 KLSQMKDADG

-198 NSASVRENVSENGDL
+198 NSASVRENIDENGGL
-213 EVGGESKEAGENN
+213 EVGGESKEAL
-226 KKPIKVKLG
+226 KVKVG
-235 KEALKFNTNAK
+235 KEALKVNTKGK

-256 EGTVED
+256 EATVED
-262 EDEEKAKHGPHDST
+262 EDEEKAKHGPYDST

-309 AVDNLCDDFKKRYKR
+309 AVDNLCDDFKKRYRK
-324 NEKLRDEERE
+324 NEKIREEE
-334 KNRDDFSKAGKK
+334 KDKKRDDFSKAGKK

-362 SNRTDAYW
+362 SNNTDAYW

-387 DMNNPQHKIF
+387 NPDNPEHKVF
-397 VDAINKEYQQ
+397 LDAINKEYQQ

-531 AVVNCKQEFV
+531 AVVSCKQEFV
-541 KCLDKQEY
+541 NCLDKQEY

-556 SKEAKDAYKAVQKI
+556 SKKAKDAYKAVQKI

-585 TKVGSVEQMDIKQ
+585 TKVGSVEQMDIQQ

-608 TEKMSD
+608 IEKMSD
-614 TLALDK
+614 TLALNK

-630 AEREAVFFDY
+630 AEREAAFREA
-640 LQNKDV
+640 LGNKNA
-646 QKTLNNNDKTINQII
+646 QKTLNNENKTINQII

>member
-97 AQNPYTGDTIA
+97 AHNPYTGDTIA
-108 TYAAKSA
+108 TYAARNA
-115 VAAYDKSCLDRA
+115 AAAYDKSCLDRS
-127 PKDNISEQ
+127 PEQNLSENAQ
-135 GQTAFAKSAQA
+135 AAFAKSAQD
-146 SADVLNQMKDMGIPM
+146 SADILNQMKDMGIPM

-175 KLSRMKDADG
+175 KLSQMKDADG

-198 NSASVRENVSENGDL
+198 NSASVRENIDENGGL
-213 EVGGESKEAGENN
+213 EVGGESKEAL
-226 KKPIKVKLG
+226 KVKVG
-235 KEALKFNTNAK
+235 KEALKVNTKGK

-256 EGTVED
+256 EATVED
-262 EDEEKAKHGPHDST
+262 EDEEKAKHGPYDST

-309 AVDNLCDDFKKRYKR
+309 AVDNLCDDFKKRYRK
-324 NEKLRDEERE
+324 NEKIREEE
-334 KNRDDFSKAGKK
+334 KDKKRDDFSKAGKK

-362 SNRTDAYW
+362 SNNTDAYW

-387 DMNNPQHKIF
+387 NPDNPEHKVF
-397 VDAINKEYQQ
+397 LDAINKEYQQ

-531 AVVNCKQEFV
+531 AVVSCKQEFV
-541 KCLDKQEY
+541 NCLDKQEY

-570 TKIDDIGGKWLEQLS
+570 TKIDDIGDKWLEQLS
-585 TKVGSVEQMDIKQ
+585 TKVGSVEQMDIQQ

-608 TEKMSD
+608 IEKMSD
-614 TLALDK
+614 TLALNK

-630 AEREAVFFDY
+630 AEREAAFREA
-640 LQNKDV
+640 LGNKNV
-646 QKTLNNNDKTINQII
+646 QKTLNNENKTINQII

>member
-97 AQNPYTGDTIA
+97 AHNPYTGDTIA
-108 TYAAKSA
+108 TYAARNA
-115 VAAYDKSCLDRA
+115 AAAYDKSCLNRA
-127 PKDNISEQ
+127 PKDNISER

-175 KLSRMKDADG
+175 KLSQMKDADG

-198 NSASVRENVSENGDL
+198 NSASVRENIDENGGL
-213 EVGGESKEAGENN
+213 EVGGESKEAL
-226 KKPIKVKLG
+226 KVKVG
-235 KEALKFNTNAK
+235 KEALKVNTKGK

-256 EGTVED
+256 EATVED

-296 SWGINGAVNLACD
+296 SWAINGAVNLACD

-346 FLLDGA
+346 FLFNGA
-352 QEHTSEYREQ
+352 QEHTSKYKEQ
-362 SNRTDAYW
+362 SSNTDAYW
-370 NDLYENLGKNP
+370 KDLYENLGKNP

-387 DMNNPQHKIF
+387 NPDNPEHKVF
-397 VDAINKEYQQ
+397 LDAINKEYQQ
-407 DPQACKHK
+407 DPQACKLK

-531 AVVNCKQEFV
+531 AVVSCKQEFV
-541 KCLDKQEY
+541 NCLDKQEY

-585 TKVGSVEQMDIKQ
+585 TKVGSVEQMDIQQ

-608 TEKMSD
+608 IEKMSD

-630 AEREAVFFDY
+630 AEREAAFREA
-640 LQNKDV
+640 LGNKNV
-646 QKTLNNNDKTINQII
+646 QKTLSNENKTINQII

>member
-34 ILNDNPGILTS
+34 IINDNPGILTS

-97 AQNPYTGDTIA
+97 AHNPYTGDTIA
-108 TYAAKSA
+108 TYAARNA
-115 VAAYDKSCLDRA
+115 AAAYDKSCLDRS
-127 PKDNISEQ
+127 PEQNLSENAQ
-135 GQTAFAKSAQA
+135 AAFAKSAQD

-161 DLPNSEGKTVNDIA
+161 DLPNSKGQTIDDIA
-175 KLSRMKDADG
+175 KFSQMKDADG
-185 NSPIISGKPLDRE
+185 NSPIISGKPLARE
-198 NSASVRENVSENGDL
+198 NSASVRENVSENGGL
-213 EVGGESKEAGENN
+213 EVGGESKEAL
-226 KKPIKVKLG
+226 KVKVG
-235 KEALKFNTNAK
+235 KEALKVNTKGK

-256 EGTVED
+256 EATVED

-346 FLLDGA
+346 FLFNGA
-352 QEHTSEYREQ
+352 QEHTSKYKEQ

-387 DMNNPQHKIF
+387 NPDNPEHKVF
-397 VDAINKEYQQ
+397 LDAINKEYQQ

-531 AVVNCKQEFV
+531 AVVSCKQEFV
-541 KCLDKQEY
+541 NCLDKQEY

-585 TKVGSVEQMDIKQ
+585 TKVGSVEQMDIQQ

-608 TEKMSD
+608 IEKMSD
-614 TLALDK
+614 TLALNR

-630 AEREAVFFDY
+630 AEREAAFREV
-640 LQNKDV
+640 LGNKNV
-646 QKTLNNNDKTINQII
+646 QKTLNNENKTINQII

>member
-97 AQNPYTGDTIA
+97 AHNPYTGDTIA
-108 TYAAKSA
+108 TYAARNA
-115 VAAYDKSCLDRA
+115 AAAYDKSCLDRS
-127 PKDNISEQ
+127 PEQNLSENAQ
-135 GQTAFAKSAQA
+135 AAFAKSAQD
-146 SADVLNQMKDMGIPM
+146 SADILNQMKDMGIPM
-161 DLPNSEGKTVNDIA
+161 DLPNSKGQTIDDIA
-175 KLSRMKDADG
+175 KFSQMKDADG
-185 NSPIISGKPLDRE
+185 NSPIISGKPLARE

-235 KEALKFNTNAK
+235 KKALKVNTNAK

-256 EGTVED
+256 EATVED

-296 SWGINGAVNLACD
+296 SWAINGAVNLACD

-346 FLLDGA
+346 FLFNGA
-352 QEHTSEYREQ
+352 QEHTSKYKEQ
-362 SNRTDAYW
+362 SSNTDAYW
-370 NDLYENLGKNP
+370 KDLYENLGKNP

-387 DMNNPQHKIF
+387 NPDNPKHKVF
-397 VDAINKEYQQ
+397 LDAINKEYQQ
-407 DPQACKHK
+407 DPQACKLK

-429 DSSLERLASEM
+429 DSSLERLAAEM
-440 VALEIMKEQMTS
+440 VALDIMKEQMTY

-531 AVVNCKQEFV
+531 AVVSCKQEFV
-541 KCLDKQEY
+541 NCLDKQEY

-598 AAIERSQKSP
+598 AAIERSQKS
-608 TEKMSD
+608 EIGRMSD
-614 TLALDK
+614 TLELHRNALGC
-620 SAHDYASQKH
+620 ASLEH
-630 AEREAVFFDY
+630 AERKAYFDET
-640 LQNKDV
+640 LKKEV
-646 QKTLNNNDKTINQII
+646 VRKTLSDKKEPINKII
-661 GQKKN
+661 DLGR

>member
-97 AQNPYTGDTIA
+97 AHNPYTGDTIA
-108 TYAAKSA
+108 TYAARNA
-115 VAAYDKSCLDRA
+115 AAAYDKSCLNRA
-127 PKDNISEQ
+127 PKDNISER

-175 KLSRMKDADG
+175 KLSQMKDADG

-198 NSASVRENVSENGDL
+198 NSASVRENIDENGGL
-213 EVGGESKEAGENN
+213 EVGGESKEAL
-226 KKPIKVKLG
+226 KVKVG
-235 KEALKFNTNAK
+235 KEALKVNTKGK

-256 EGTVED
+256 EATVED

-296 SWGINGAVNLACD
+296 SWAINGAVNLACD

-346 FLLDGA
+346 FLFNGA
-352 QEHTSEYREQ
+352 QEHTSKYKEQ
-362 SNRTDAYW
+362 SSNTDAYW
-370 NDLYENLGKNP
+370 KDLYENLGKNP

-387 DMNNPQHKIF
+387 NPDNPEHKVF
-397 VDAINKEYQQ
+397 LDAINKEYQQ
-407 DPQACKHK
+407 DPQACKLK

-531 AVVNCKQEFV
+531 AVVSCKQEFV
-541 KCLDKQEY
+541 NCLDKQEY

-585 TKVGSVEQMDIKQ
+585 TKVGSVEQMDIQQ

-608 TEKMSD
+608 IEKMSD
-614 TLALDK
+614 TLALNK

-630 AEREAVFFDY
+630 AEREAAFREA
-640 LQNKDV
+640 LGNKNA
-646 QKTLNNNDKTINQII
+646 QKTLNNENKTINQII

>member
-97 AQNPYTGDTIA
+97 AHNPYTGDTIA
-108 TYAAKSA
+108 TYAARNA
-115 VAAYDKSCLDRA
+115 AAAYDKSCLDRS
-127 PKDNISEQ
+127 PEQNLSENAQ
-135 GQTAFAKSAQA
+135 AAFAKSAQD
-146 SADVLNQMKDMGIPM
+146 SADILNQMKDMGIPM
-161 DLPNSEGKTVNDIA
+161 DLPNSKGQTIDDIA
-175 KLSRMKDADG
+175 KFSQMKDADG
-185 NSPIISGKPLDRE
+185 NSPIISGKPLARE
-198 NSASVRENVSENGDL
+198 NSASVRENVSENGGL
-213 EVGGESKEAGENN
+213 EVGGESKEAL
-226 KKPIKVKLG
+226 KVKVG
-235 KEALKFNTNAK
+235 KEALKVNTKGK

-256 EGTVED
+256 EATVED

-296 SWGINGAVNLACD
+296 SWAINGAVNLACD

-346 FLLDGA
+346 FLFNGA
-352 QEHTSEYREQ
+352 QEHTSKYKEQ
-362 SNRTDAYW
+362 SSNTDAYW
-370 NDLYENLGKNP
+370 KDLYENLGKNP

-387 DMNNPQHKIF
+387 NPDNPEHKVF
-397 VDAINKEYQQ
+397 LDAINKEYQQ
-407 DPQACKHK
+407 DPQACKLK

-531 AVVNCKQEFV
+531 AVVSCKQEFV
-541 KCLDKQEY
+541 NCLDKQEY

-585 TKVGSVEQMDIKQ
+585 TKVGSVEQMDIQQ

-608 TEKMSD
+608 IEKMSD
-614 TLALDK
+614 TLALNK

-630 AEREAVFFDY
+630 AEREAAFREA
-640 LQNKDV
+640 LGNKNA
-646 QKTLNNNDKTINQII
+646 QKTLNNENKTINQII

>member
-97 AQNPYTGDTIA
+97 AHNPYTGDTIA
-108 TYAAKSA
+108 TYAARNA
-115 VAAYDKSCLDRA
+115 AAAYDKSCLDRS
-127 PKDNISEQ
+127 PEQNLSENAQ
-135 GQTAFAKSAQA
+135 AAFAKSAQD
-146 SADVLNQMKDMGIPM
+146 SADILNQMKDMGIPM
-161 DLPNSEGKTVNDIA
+161 DLPNSKGQTIDDIA
-175 KLSRMKDADG
+175 KFSQMKDADG

-213 EVGGESKEAGENN
+213 EVGGESKEAL
-226 KKPIKVKLG
+226 KVKVG
-235 KEALKFNTNAK
+235 KEALKVNTKGK

-256 EGTVED
+256 EATVED

-309 AVDNLCDDFKKRYKR
+309 AVDNLCDDFKKRYRK
-324 NEKLRDEERE
+324 NEKIREEE
-334 KNRDDFSKAGKK
+334 KDKKRDDFSKAGKK

-352 QEHTSEYREQ
+352 QEHTSKYKEQ
-362 SNRTDAYW
+362 SNNTDAYW

-381 PKYKVL
+381 PKYKVFNPDNPKHKMFL
-387 DMNNPQHKIF
+387 D
-397 VDAINKEYQQ
+397 DINKEYQQ

-466 NMSDKKRKEMFD
+466 NMSDKKRKKMFD

-531 AVVNCKQEFV
+531 AVVSCKQEFV
-541 KCLDKQEY
+541 NCLDKQEY

-556 SKEAKDAYKAVQKI
+556 SKEDKDAYKAVQKI

-585 TKVGSVEQMDIKQ
+585 TKVGSVEQMDIQQ

-608 TEKMSD
+608 IEKMSD
-614 TLALDK
+614 TLALNK

-630 AEREAVFFDY
+630 AEREAAFREA
-640 LQNKDV
+640 LGNKNV
-646 QKTLNNNDKTINQII
+646 QKTLNNENKTINQII

>member
-97 AQNPYTGDTIA
+97 AHNPYTGDTIA
-108 TYAAKSA
+108 TYAARNA
-115 VAAYDKSCLDRA
+115 AAAYDKSCLDRS
-127 PKDNISEQ
+127 PEQNLSENAQ
-135 GQTAFAKSAQA
+135 AAFAKSAQD
-146 SADVLNQMKDMGIPM
+146 SADILNQMKDMGIPM
-161 DLPNSEGKTVNDIA
+161 DLPNSKGQTIDDIA
-175 KLSRMKDADG
+175 KFSQIKDADG
-185 NSPIISGKPLDRE
+185 NSPIISGKPLARE
-198 NSASVRENVSENGDL
+198 NSASVRENVSENGGL
-213 EVGGESKEAGENN
+213 EVGGESKEAL
-226 KKPIKVKLG
+226 KVKVG
-235 KEALKFNTNAK
+235 KEALKVNTKGK

-256 EGTVED
+256 EATVED
-262 EDEEKAKHGPHDST
+262 EDEEKAKHGPYDST

-309 AVDNLCDDFKKRYKR
+309 AVDNLCDDFKKRYRK
-324 NEKLRDEERE
+324 NEKIREEE
-334 KNRDDFSKAGKK
+334 KDKKRDDFSKAGKK

-362 SNRTDAYW
+362 SNNTDAYW

-387 DMNNPQHKIF
+387 NPDNPEHKVF
-397 VDAINKEYQQ
+397 LDAINKEYQQ

-531 AVVNCKQEFV
+531 AVVSCKQEFV
-541 KCLDKQEY
+541 NCLDKQEY

-585 TKVGSVEQMDIKQ
+585 TKVGSVEQMDIQQ

-608 TEKMSD
+608 IEKMSD
-614 TLALDK
+614 TLALNK

-630 AEREAVFFDY
+630 AEREAAFREA
-640 LQNKDV
+640 LGNKNV
-646 QKTLNNNDKTINQII
+646 QKTLNNENKTINQII

>member
-34 ILNDNPGILTS
+34 ILNDNLGILTS

-79 AMEKEGLIA
+79 AMEKDGLIA

-97 AQNPYTGDTIA
+97 AHNPYTGDTIA
-108 TYAAKSA
+108 TYAAKNA
-115 VAAYDKSCLDRA
+115 AAAYDKSCLDRA

-175 KLSRMKDADG
+175 KLSQMKDADG

-198 NSASVRENVSENGDL
+198 NSASVRENIDENGGL
-213 EVGGESKEAGENN
+213 EVGGESKEAL
-226 KKPIKVKLG
+226 KVKVG
-235 KEALKFNTNAK
+235 KEALKVNTKGK

-256 EGTVED
+256 EATVED
-262 EDEEKAKHGPHDST
+262 EDEEKAKHGPYDST

-309 AVDNLCDDFKKRYKR
+309 AVDNLCDDFKKRYRK
-324 NEKLRDEERE
+324 NEKIREEE
-334 KNRDDFSKAGKK
+334 KDKKRDDFSKAGKK

-362 SNRTDAYW
+362 SNNTDAYW

-387 DMNNPQHKIF
+387 NPDNPEHKVF
-397 VDAINKEYQQ
+397 LDAINKEYQQ

-508 TDPKEIEQ
+508 IDPKEIEQ

-531 AVVNCKQEFV
+531 AVVSCKQEFV
-541 KCLDKQEY
+541 NCLDKQEY

-585 TKVGSVEQMDIKQ
+585 TKVGSVEQMDIQQ

-608 TEKMSD
+608 IEKMSD
-614 TLALDK
+614 TLALNK

-630 AEREAVFFDY
+630 AEREAAFREA
-640 LQNKDV
+640 LGNKNA
-646 QKTLNNNDKTINQII
+646 QKTLNNENKTINQII

>member
-97 AQNPYTGDTIA
+97 AHNPYTGDTIA
-108 TYAAKSA
+108 TYAARNA
-115 VAAYDKSCLDRA
+115 AAAYDKSCLDRA
-127 PKDNISEQ
+127 PENNISER

-161 DLPNSEGKTVNDIA
+161 DLPNSKGQTIDDIA
-175 KLSRMKDADG
+175 KFSQMKDADG

-198 NSASVRENVSENGDL
+198 NSASVRENIDENGGL
-213 EVGGESKEAGENN
+213 EVGGESKEAL
-226 KKPIKVKLG
+226 KVKVG
-235 KEALKFNTNAK
+235 KEALKVNTKGK

-256 EGTVED
+256 EATVED

-296 SWGINGAVNLACD
+296 SWAINGAVNLACD

-346 FLLDGA
+346 FLFNGA
-352 QEHTSEYREQ
+352 QEHTSKYKEQ
-362 SNRTDAYW
+362 SSNTDAYW
-370 NDLYENLGKNP
+370 KDLYENLGKNP

-387 DMNNPQHKIF
+387 NPDNPEHKVF
-397 VDAINKEYQQ
+397 LDAINKEYQQ
-407 DPQACKHK
+407 DPQACKLK

-466 NMSDKKRKEMFD
+466 NMSDKKRKKMFD

-531 AVVNCKQEFV
+531 AVVSCKQEFV
-541 KCLDKQEY
+541 NCLDKQEY

-585 TKVGSVEQMDIKQ
+585 TKVGSVEQMDIQQ

-608 TEKMSD
+608 IEKMSD

-630 AEREAVFFDY
+630 AEREAAFREA
-640 LQNKDV
+640 LGNKNV
-646 QKTLNNNDKTINQII
+646 QKTLSNENKTINQII

>member
-97 AQNPYTGDTIA
+97 AHNPYTGDTIA
-108 TYAAKSA
+108 TYAARNA
-115 VAAYDKSCLDRA
+115 AAAYDKSCLDRS
-127 PKDNISEQ
+127 PEQNLSENAQ
-135 GQTAFAKSAQA
+135 AAFAKSAQD
-146 SADVLNQMKDMGIPM
+146 SADILNQMKDMGIPM
-161 DLPNSEGKTVNDIA
+161 DLPNSKGQTIDDIA
-175 KLSRMKDADG
+175 KFSQMKDADG
-185 NSPIISGKPLDRE
+185 NSPIISGKPLARE

-235 KEALKFNTNAK
+235 KKALKVNTNAK

-256 EGTVED
+256 EATVED

-296 SWGINGAVNLACD
+296 SWAINGAVNLACD

-346 FLLDGA
+346 FLFNGA
-352 QEHTSEYREQ
+352 QEHTSKYKEQ
-362 SNRTDAYW
+362 SSNTDAYW
-370 NDLYENLGKNP
+370 KDLYENLGKNP

-387 DMNNPQHKIF
+387 NPDNPEHKVF
-397 VDAINKEYQQ
+397 LDAINKEYQQ
-407 DPQACKHK
+407 DPQACKLK

-429 DSSLERLASEM
+429 DSSLERLAAEM
-440 VALEIMKEQMTS
+440 VALDIMKEQMTY

-531 AVVNCKQEFV
+531 AVVSCKQEFV
-541 KCLDKQEY
+541 NCLDKQEY

-598 AAIERSQKSP
+598 AAIERSQKS
-608 TEKMSD
+608 EIGRMSD
-614 TLALDK
+614 TLELHRNALGC
-620 SAHDYASQKH
+620 ASLEH
-630 AEREAVFFDY
+630 AERKAYFDET
-640 LQNKDV
+640 LKKEV
-646 QKTLNNNDKTINQII
+646 VRKTLSDKKEPINKII
-661 GQKKN
+661 DLGR

>member
-45 KEFMSKSLPDVCKN
+45 KEFMSKSLPDVCKD

-97 AQNPYTGDTIA
+97 AHNPYTGDTIA
-108 TYAAKSA
+108 TYAARNA
-115 VAAYDKSCLDRA
+115 AAAYDKSCLDRS
-127 PKDNISEQ
+127 PEQNLSENAQ
-135 GQTAFAKSAQA
+135 AAFAKSAQD
-146 SADVLNQMKDMGIPM
+146 SADILNQMKDMGIPM
-161 DLPNSEGKTVNDIA
+161 DLPNSKGQTIDDIA
-175 KLSRMKDADG
+175 KFSQMKDADG
-185 NSPIISGKPLDRE
+185 NSPIISGKPLARE

-235 KEALKFNTNAK
+235 KKALKVNTNAK

-296 SWGINGAVNLACD
+296 SWAINGAVNLACD
-309 AVDNLCDDFKKRYKR
+309 SVDNLCDDFKKRYKR

-346 FLLDGA
+346 FLFNGA

-381 PKYKVL
+381 PKYKVF
-387 DMNNPQHKIF
+387 NPDNPEHKMF
-397 VDAINKEYQQ
+397 LDAINKEYQQ
-407 DPQACKHK
+407 DPQACKLK

-440 VALEIMKEQMTS
+440 VALDIMKEQMTS

-516 YKANSLASLLKVSTN
+516 FKANSLASLLKVSTN
-531 AVVNCKQEFV
+531 AVVSCKQEFV
-541 KCLDKQEY
+541 NCLDKQEY

-598 AAIERSQKSP
+598 AAIERSQKS
-608 TEKMSD
+608 EIGRMSD
-614 TLALDK
+614 TLELHRNALGC
-620 SAHDYASQKH
+620 ASLEH
-630 AEREAVFFDY
+630 AERKAAFREA
-640 LQNKDV
+640 LGNKNV
-646 QKTLNNNDKTINQII
+646 QKTLSNENKTINQII